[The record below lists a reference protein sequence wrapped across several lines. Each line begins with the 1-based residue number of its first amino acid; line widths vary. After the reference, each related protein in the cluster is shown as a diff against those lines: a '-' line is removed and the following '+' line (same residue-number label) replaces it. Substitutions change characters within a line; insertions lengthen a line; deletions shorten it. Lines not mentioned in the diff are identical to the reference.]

1 MGEKEMREKYEKRK
15 KNYFTHIYMYK
26 ASPFPNSTSRVECMH
41 KIKNFMNQFPVS
53 KYVCR
58 I

>member
-1 MGEKEMREKYEKRK
+1 MREKYEKRK
-15 KNYFTHIYMYK
+15 KISSLIMYK